1 MNVAMALGAGMSFQL
16 LGVGVTV
23 LDVVA
28 WVVAG
33 GMLCALGVRA
43 ARNLRTLAAAEPPA
57 TPRIA

>member
-1 MNVAMALGAGMSFQL
+1 
-16 LGVGVTV
+16 V

-33 GMLCALGVRA
+33 GMLAALGVRA

-57 TPRIA
+57 APRVA